1 MDHHPR
7 PPTPLGRF
15 QPTPKS
21 PQTYPTGRLHV
32 APRRLRVATGP
43 PNRPNRRRPKAAK
56 TPKSPMPGLPT
67 PTGRQRRSDQRSR
80 AARQPR
86 PTIHPYCP
94 PPYPGLLFRSVAVS
108 SLIPWPSVGCHL
120 AVDVSEPQKPPNCE
134 RSQVAVPPPLPPR
147 RQLTLQL
154 TLGLLPGCPGKKI
167 EYTSIDD
174 FM

>member
-7 PPTPLGRF
+7 PPTTPLGRF
-15 QPTPKS
+15 QPIPKS

-43 PNRPNRRRPKAAK
+43 PKRPNRRRPKAAK

-67 PTGRQRRSDQRSR
+67 PTGRQRRSVQRSR

-94 PPYPGLLFRSVAVS
+94 PPYPCLLFRSVAVS
-108 SLIPWPSVGCHL
+108 SVIPWPSVGCYL

-134 RSQVAVPPPLPPR
+134 RSQAAVPPPSQAINVTAHSRVAPRLPWE
-147 RQLTLQL
+147 
-154 TLGLLPGCPGKKI
+154 KN
-167 EYTSIDD
+167 
-174 FM
+174 